1 LSYIAGLGPALRDFH
16 SGEKKKAARR
26 GECVKPFSSRVHV
39 ARAWK
44 ERKRR
49 GTVVV
54 SCFDVHSTRSAGLS
68 PGDKSFNINLHGS
81 EPICCAQYVGFMFQ
95 PQTRKVRNFLNISF
109 LQFIDKENVERVVE
123 AGHG

>member
-1 LSYIAGLGPALRDFH
+1 MCEALLIASACF
-16 SGEKKKAARR
+16 
-26 GECVKPFSSRVHV
+26 

-44 ERKRR
+44 ERKPLRNRR
-49 GTVVV
+49 LSTLLLG
-54 SCFDVHSTRSAGLS
+54 VHSTRSAGLS